1 MKNTLKKVC
10 AGPKDIIALIIVI
23 SYCVVF
29 ICTALLA
36 DVHFNELLGRQFERL
51 LLLVAGFYFGSH
63 KDNDKSSS
71 TCPYVIKNN
80 QDI

>member
-1 MKNTLKKVC
+1 MKNTFKKIC

-23 SYCVVF
+23 SYCAVF
-29 ICTALLA
+29 ICTALIA

-63 KDNDKSSS
+63 KDNSQ
-71 TCPYVIKNN
+71 TQFACPYVIKNN
-80 QDI
+80 HDI